1 MIQIHLH
8 IEDVDIVG
16 KLYKKQK
23 VFTKPDLE
31 SVTNE
36 LFSVILNMHD
46 AFKEVD
52 RVDKLV
58 FPLLILP
65 DRYLVVPDVNNNE
78 KLKEYVR
85 VTEKLIE

>member
-1 MIQIHLH
+1 
-8 IEDVDIVG
+8 
-16 KLYKKQK
+16 
-23 VFTKPDLE
+23 
-31 SVTNE
+31 
-36 LFSVILNMHD
+36 MHD

-65 DRYLVVPDVNNNE
+65 DLNNNE

>member
-1 MIQIHLH
+1 
-8 IEDVDIVG
+8 
-16 KLYKKQK
+16 
-23 VFTKPDLE
+23 
-31 SVTNE
+31 
-36 LFSVILNMHD
+36 MHD

-85 VTEKLIE
+85 ITEKLIE

>member
-1 MIQIHLH
+1 
-8 IEDVDIVG
+8 
-16 KLYKKQK
+16 
-23 VFTKPDLE
+23 
-31 SVTNE
+31 
-36 LFSVILNMHD
+36 MHD

-65 DRYLVVPDVNNNE
+65 DRYLVVPDVKNNE